1 MSDENIN
8 THLLIKAMEAQSR
21 EQTARFNALD
31 EKVDRNAELH
41 AEHRKATEKNI
52 ADIKNHNTSLVD
64 TLKTTVRDYV
74 YWIFGSVGFFFAAL
88 TLVIGMFILM
98 ITNTN
103 DRVLSMEER
112 HLHTHFSIGSARSHS
127 PAPQESTA
135 QKIDEGVLQDSK

>member
-21 EQTARFNALD
+21 EHTARFNALD

-41 AEHRKATEKNI
+41 AEYRKATEKNI
-52 ADIKNHNTSLVD
+52 ADIKNYNTSLVD
-64 TLKTTVRDYV
+64 TLKTTVRDHV
-74 YWIFGSVGFFFAAL
+74 HWIVGSVGFIFAVLAL
-88 TLVIGMFILM
+88 VVGMFILM

-112 HLHTHFSIGSARSHS
+112 HLHTHFSSASARSHS
-127 PAPQESTA
+127 PAPQESAA